1 MSAWKAMASRG
12 LIAGLALIVASCAGI
27 PNEEAFK
34 YEVSKW
40 KGRTAGDLV
49 KAWGPPASTFH
60 APSGDTVYTYNKG
73 EPIATTC
80 VVNFTVGAAE
90 TVTGWRYSG
99 TTCRTT
105 Y

>member
-1 MSAWKAMASRG
+1 MQGHPAAMRRG
-12 LIAGLALIVASCAGI
+12 LIAGLALAVASCAGI

-40 KGRTAGDLV
+40 QGRDVSDLV
-49 KAWGPPASTFH
+49 KAWGPPAGTAR
-60 APSGDTVYTYNKG
+60 APNGNMVYTYNKG
-73 EPIATTC
+73 EPLAATC
-80 VVNFTVGAAE
+80 VVNFTVDAAQK
-90 TVTGWRYSG
+90 VVGWKYSG